1 MTRIIDVLSKYDA
14 RNKEIWVRYN
24 GKKYLVVKYNT
35 TIPIVLLYRPCSVK
49 IQGDLILFDIYND
62 NIN

>member
-1 MTRIIDVLSKYDA
+1 MTRIIDILSKYDA

-35 TIPIVLLYRPCSVK
+35 TIPIVLLYRSCSVK

-62 NIN
+62 NVN